1 MVSPARSIV
10 IPITSLVVTS
20 YPACALFSTP
30 TLPLRPTMSLC
41 SLIRPALRRHTL
53 PRLPPLCRQPPFR
66 LTSALFSNTSFQWNG
81 ISQLTAKLQTKPKKK
96 KKLVQNASIQ
106 NLRRNVP
113 AKLRQSV
120 AYILS
125 LLNKN
130 GDKPTEAL
138 DELLMPVTAVTVGD
152 GLDFEKA
159 VLLLD
164 RLELSHRVLIA
175 DEVIAVDY
183 HGNEVVLLASG
194 SLVGWGMKEDTFVA
208 DVVPQ
213 FASVVV
219 HPCSPES
226 DELDW
231 IELGD
236 SETQNAPHNGTSFM
250 LGEVLVI
257 QGNDP
262 EQKLLDKAA
271 FAIGISRS
279 TRLSVIE
286 NALEEHIQMTKTN
299 LEYLSVGKQITTTE
313 SDVLKLTGR
322 LFLLRGKLNLYSEL
336 IETPD
341 LYWTEPNL
349 EKIYESVSKILDIH
363 PRISILNRK
372 LDYATEEQRAL
383 LSVLNEKKSTR
394 LEWIIIVL
402 IMVEVCFE
410 TFHFYEKYAEKPGKT
425 E

>member
-1 MVSPARSIV
+1 
-10 IPITSLVVTS
+10 
-20 YPACALFSTP
+20 
-30 TLPLRPTMSLC
+30 MSFC
-41 SLIRPALRRHTL
+41 SLLRPALR
-53 PRLPPLCRQPPFR
+53 PRSVPGISPLFR
-66 LTSALFSNTSFQWNG
+66 PSLFVLNSARCSSDTSQLSG

-96 KKLVQNASIQ
+96 KKSVQNASIQ
-106 NLRRNVP
+106 NLRRNTP
-113 AKLRQSV
+113 AKLRQSA

-138 DELLMPVTAVTVGD
+138 DELLMPVTATTVGE

-164 RLELSHRVLIA
+164 TLGFLHRELIA
-175 DEVIAVDY
+175 DEVLAVDY
-183 HGNEVVLLASG
+183 RGNELILLASG
-194 SLVGWGMKEDTFVA
+194 SIVGWGIEEDSFVA

-213 FASVVV
+213 FAPVVV
-219 HPCSPES
+219 QPCSPES
-226 DELDW
+226 DELDC

-236 SETQNAPHNGTSFM
+236 ADKPNAPNNGASFM
-250 LGEVLVI
+250 LGEVLVL

-286 NALEEHIQMTKTN
+286 NALEEHIQLTRTN
-299 LEYLSVGKQITTTE
+299 LEYLSMGKQITTTE

-410 TFHFYEKYAEKPGKT
+410 TFHFYEKYAEKQKS